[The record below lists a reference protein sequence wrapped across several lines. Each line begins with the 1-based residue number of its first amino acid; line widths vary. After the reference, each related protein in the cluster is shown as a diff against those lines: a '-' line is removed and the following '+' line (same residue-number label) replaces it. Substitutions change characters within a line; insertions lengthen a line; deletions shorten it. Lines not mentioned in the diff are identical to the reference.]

1 MCSSRCSLTVV
12 WAVSNVQINPLTVS
26 VNNIKN
32 VLSDS
37 QTYTWWLAPR
47 RGRIKGTVWL
57 FFKPVN
63 DVDYGKEIN
72 KGRRGIYIKQLV
84 HYDLRGTYLW
94 RWTLWYLSI
103 NYSLHFSV
111 FNSPKSNIFQF
122 SKLLKIPLITF
133 EKSSKNSYKTKKSN
147 LMESF
152 FDWIRSR
159 LDSQEVRKWTKNN
172 AFNQTTPSH
181 CEIPR

>member
-1 MCSSRCSLTVV
+1 MCGPS
-12 WAVSNVQINPLTVS
+12 QMYKQFS
-26 VNNIKN
+26 VNSIQN

-37 QTYTWWLAPR
+37 QTYTWWLVPR
-47 RGRIKGTVWL
+47 RGRIKGTVCL

-63 DVDYGKEIN
+63 DVNYGKEIN
-72 KGRRGIYIKQLV
+72 KGGRGIYITQFV
-84 HYDLRGTYLW
+84 RYEFRGTCLW
-94 RWTLWYLSI
+94 RWYLAI

-122 SKLLKIPLITF
+122 SKLLKITLITF